1 MAGVL
6 LKTYQNQ
13 GRDKVY
19 QKLMVCKDPGN
30 YVRVIIGGIVAE
42 QDWSMYPACICLK
55 YKKKH

>member
-55 YKKKH
+55 YK